1 MSPDPVF
8 TRAVLRR
15 AALGVALTAGL
26 TACASAPPHARP
38 RAATP
43 ARESDYLTKAAHAR
57 HLVVLPGLQYEVL
70 KSGPMDGPHPT
81 RADDVTV
88 RYQGR
93 LTSGQQFGSSPDN
106 GVGTETF
113 PLQKLIP
120 GWVAALQ
127 LMRPGDEWVIYIPSN
142 LAYGAAG
149 KGNAIPPDATLVFR
163 IELVSTAKH
172 VDAPAGS

>member
-1 MSPDPVF
+1 VSPKPILI
-8 TRAVLRR
+8 RAIL
-15 AALGVALTAGL
+15 ALALSGGL
-26 TACASAPPHARP
+26 AACASAPSPRHARN
-38 RAATP
+38 AAAAHT
-43 ARESDYLTKAAHAR
+43 RESDYLTKAAHAR
-57 HLVVLPGLQYEVL
+57 RLVVLPGLQYEVL

-81 RADDVTV
+81 RADDITV

-106 GVGTETF
+106 GIGTETF

-127 LMRPGDEWVIYIPSN
+127 MMRPGDEWVIYIPAN

-149 KGNAIPPDATLVFR
+149 KGNAIPPDSTLVFR
-163 IELVSTAKH
+163 IELVSISKH
-172 VDAPAGS
+172 ADAPSGS

>member
-1 MSPDPVF
+1 MSPNP
-8 TRAVLRR
+8 ALAR
-15 AALGVALTAGL
+15 AALALAVTAAVA
-26 TACASAPPHARP
+26 ACASAPTHHARP
-38 RAATP
+38 AAATP
-43 ARESDYLTKAAHAR
+43 ARESDYLSKAARAR

-70 KSGPMDGPHPT
+70 KSGPSNGPHPT
-81 RADDVTV
+81 RADDITV

-93 LTSGQQFGSSPDN
+93 LISGQQFGSSPDN

-127 LMRPGDEWVIYIPSN
+127 MMRPGDEWVIYVPSN

-149 KGNAIPPDATLVFR
+149 KGDVIPPDATLVFR
-163 IELVSTAKH
+163 VELVSTARH